1 MTYFGFLLRFLVIP
15 IAVLLV
21 LTYRDRR
28 QGRALPPALGSLS
41 PWAALAVLIVIAV
54 VYTAPWDNY
63 LVATEVWGYDPALV
77 TGITL
82 GWVPLEEY
90 VFFALQPVL
99 AGLWLVFL
107 ARRVPLGP
115 VTPRPRLRAV
125 ATGATGATWLASAI
139 VLLSGWAPGTYLAL
153 QLVWAL
159 PPIGLQ
165 LAFGADILWSYRRL
179 VVLGIGPATLYLSA
193 MDTLAIHSG
202 TWTINLDRSL
212 GILLGGTLPLEEAVF
227 FLLTNTLLSFGLV
240 LALAREGTRRLPAPV
255 LNRLVKR
262 DREPF
267 PSR

>member
-1 MTYFGFLLRFLVIP
+1 VTYFGFLLRFLVIP

-77 TGITL
+77 TGLPSAGSAGRIRLLRASTSA
-82 GWVPLEEY
+82 GRS
-90 VFFALQPVL
+90 L
-99 AGLWLVFL
+99 AGVSG
-107 ARRVPLGP
+107 ATRALGP

-165 LAFGADILWSYRRL
+165 LAFGAGHP
-179 VVLGIGPATLYLSA
+179 VELSPP
-193 MDTLAIHSG
+193 G
-202 TWTINLDRSL
+202 RP
-212 GILLGGTLPLEEAVF
+212 G
-227 FLLTNTLLSFGLV
+227 
-240 LALAREGTRRLPAPV
+240 
-255 LNRLVKR
+255 NRLGHAL
-262 DREPF
+262 P
-267 PSR
+267 